1 MKAIP
6 ILILSL
12 LLALPLAAQINMPK
26 PDLNP
31 YALSGAS
38 LLDMNRISM
47 RHSMGFSAGVSSQ
60 GQGYYLSRYTNH
72 LKYEFNPKLELE
84 LDLNFVNF
92 GSASTGSKFSLNSDN
107 SSRIIPEFKLSY
119 RPSENLH
126 FQIEMRQE
134 NPWFAEQRPWYERW

>member
-72 LKYEFNPKLELE
+72 LKYEFNPKLDLE
-84 LDLNFVNF
+84 LDLNVVNF

-107 SSRIIPEFKLSY
+107 STRIIPEFKLSY

-126 FQIEMRQE
+126 FQIELRQG
-134 NPWFAEQRPWYERW
+134 NPWFYDQRPWDERW